1 MSRRNK
7 RRRRTQATRPPVEV
21 RAKKEVQAEP
31 DLPAPERND
40 EQTGSGFW
48 FVQVP
53 IALVR
58 NSELSHTAL
67 RVYAALASYAN
78 SEKTAWPGQAR
89 LATDIG
95 VSERTIR
102 FRLKELEDAG
112 HIVIKRRGRRK
123 TNLYFLP
130 GLPDR
135 KHTSGANNGDRNQA
149 PAATEVSGI
158 RPAQVSGIQATTNDN
173 QQNKTQRKKKQHQ
186 LSAAG
191 AAADNQ
197 PAEFDTFLHIYTT
210 EIGPASPAVERKLT
224 ALVDAFPVEW
234 FRDAVVEATLYNA
247 THKLAYAIKVMQRWR
262 DERQSGETIAVAAD
276 TEDEQ
281 ARDASTPPPANPVI
295 HQRLCDL
302 FDDSET
308 SFSPAEV
315 WMGAMGQL
323 RLQMD
328 KATFRWLRDV
338 QVVDLD
344 GDALVIRSQGG
355 YAADLL
361 QHRLLP
367 ALTRTVSTLA
377 GRQMTVRVVTEDRQH
392 APAA

>member
-1 MSRRNK
+1 
-7 RRRRTQATRPPVEV
+7 
-21 RAKKEVQAEP
+21 
-31 DLPAPERND
+31 
-40 EQTGSGFW
+40 
-48 FVQVP
+48 
-53 IALVR
+53 
-58 NSELSHTAL
+58 
-67 RVYAALASYAN
+67 LASYAN

-89 LATDIG
+89 LAKDIG

-102 FRLKELEDAG
+102 FRLKELEEAG

-123 TNLYFLP
+123 TNLYYLP

-135 KHTSGANNGDRNQA
+135 KRTSGANNGDRNQV
-149 PAATEVSGI
+149 PATSKVSGI
-158 RPAQVSGIQATTNDN
+158 QPAQVSGIQTASNNN
-173 QQNKTQRKKKQHQ
+173 QQNKTQQKKKQHQ
-186 LSAAG
+186 PSAAG
-191 AAADNQ
+191 AAAGNQ
-197 PAEFDTFLHIYTT
+197 PAEFDSFLHIYTS
-210 EIGPASPAVERKLT
+210 EIGPASPAVERKLA
-224 ALVDAFPVEW
+224 ALADAFPAEW
-234 FRDAVVEATLYNA
+234 FKDAVAEAVLYNA

-262 DERQSGETIAVAAD
+262 DEKHLGETVAAAVE
-276 TEDEQ
+276 TEDTTED
-281 ARDASTPPPANPVI
+281 APPRDVSVHPPANPVI

-302 FDDSET
+302 FDDTET
-308 SFSPAEV
+308 SFSSAEV

-344 GDALVIRSQGG
+344 GDTLVIRSQGG

-377 GRQMTVRVVTEDRQH
+377 GRQMAVRVVAADRQH